1 MAKKSDAQ
9 TSDAQKI
16 YQGLVLDEVMIK
28 EVRKGFDV
36 NLFIQKIKN
45 DTTFYK
51 AFKSLRLLTF
61 NMYNDIQIFDK
72 KENTKES
79 LNSVTKQIRK
89 NN

>member
-72 KENTKES
+72 KENTKAS

>member
-72 KENTKES
+72 KENTKAS
-79 LNSVTKQIRK
+79 LKSVLNRL
-89 NN
+89 